1 MFSNQLRVMGF
12 VFFPTCLPRPGWSL
26 DLLTLIKRISLHHER
41 QRSPRDLKTSERRR
55 RTDGP
60 SRPEG
65 ARHQPNKSLFF
76 FFFCHSHVVTR
87 LNCDLGAT
95 REAGWYRQEAIRKK
109 SCFVF
114 FKSGIFFHCLRCFG
128 HCVQQKVNEPCQHLP
143 LPPQQKCTAHKCSSS
158 VVVCVFD
165 IVII

>member
-76 FFFCHSHVVTR
+76 FFLPLARRHPAKLWSRCNAGGR
-87 LNCDLGAT
+87 LVQTGSYTQKILLCFF
-95 REAGWYRQEAIRKK
+95 QIRK
-109 SCFVF
+109 F
-114 FKSGIFFHCLRCFG
+114 FS
-128 HCVQQKVNEPCQHLP
+128 LP
-143 LPPQQKCTAHKCSSS
+143 EMFWSLCTAEGQRALSASPPPPAAKVYSSQM
-158 VVVCVFD
+158 
-165 IVII
+165 